1 MFRFPSSSRSQEI
14 PRACLGV
21 AMFCL
26 TNFAFSLAFSGSL
39 AKLVLK
45 LNGASISFM

>member
-14 PRACLGV
+14 PRSCLGV

-26 TNFAFSLAFSGSL
+26 TDFAYSVAFSSSL
-39 AKLVLK
+39 AKLSLK
-45 LNGASISFM
+45 LNAAIISFV